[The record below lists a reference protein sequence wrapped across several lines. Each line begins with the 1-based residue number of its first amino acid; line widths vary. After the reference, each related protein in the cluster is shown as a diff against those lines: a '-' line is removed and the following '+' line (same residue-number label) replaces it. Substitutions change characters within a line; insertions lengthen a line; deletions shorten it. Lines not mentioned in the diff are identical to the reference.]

1 MRKED
6 QAEILRKVV
15 GPRFAKYVINTSLPN
30 YKKDMAALCAKLR
43 PKTCLECVSGDMT
56 GEIMDFMGFDTTLIL
71 YGLLSDKPAGGINVI
86 GFIGKMQTIESFLLS
101 NYLAKKSLMQYIELV
116 LKAEGL
122 YQSVLKTQVN
132 ARYGLHQIKEAIEFY
147 MAN

>member
-1 MRKED
+1 M
-6 QAEILRKVV
+6 
-15 GPRFAKYVINTSLPN
+15 AK
-30 YKKDMAALCAKLR
+30 LCARMR

-56 GEIMDFMGFDTTLIL
+56 GQILEYMGFDTTLIL

-86 GFIGKMQTIESFLLS
+86 GFIGKQQTIESFLLS

-122 YQSVLKTQVN
+122 YKDVLKTHIN
-132 ARYGLHQIKEAIEFY
+132 ARYGLH
-147 MAN
+147 